1 MMSDKVAKRLAENCK
16 PSEFRSEVN
25 DIANLTF
32 VGPLHPVIRD
42 RPPLEYLANETTAA
56 VRRAHFIPEDRD
68 LWRTENFGAFL
79 TERRRLLAQG
89 MNALLSLGSAPVGS
103 ALSSDAPF
111 DSLDIAY

>member
-42 RPPLEYLANETTAA
+42 RPPLEYLANENHSGGAKGPLHTGGPRPLAYGELRRIPNGTAQTPGTGHERTTE
-56 VRRAHFIPEDRD
+56 I
-68 LWRTENFGAFL
+68 
-79 TERRRLLAQG
+79 
-89 MNALLSLGSAPVGS
+89 LGLAPVGS

-111 DSLDIAY
+111 DSLEIA